1 MRNQLNDRP
10 LAEIDPAIHAVL
22 EENSPQLEQ
31 YKNGNVKLLGYF
43 VGQVMKKGKGKI
55 NPKIANAVLKKVL
68 ATHK

>member
-1 MRNQLNDRP
+1 MSD
-10 LAEIDPAIHAVL
+10 EKSIEKIIHTVL

-55 NPKIANAVLKKVL
+55 NPKVANAVLQKVL